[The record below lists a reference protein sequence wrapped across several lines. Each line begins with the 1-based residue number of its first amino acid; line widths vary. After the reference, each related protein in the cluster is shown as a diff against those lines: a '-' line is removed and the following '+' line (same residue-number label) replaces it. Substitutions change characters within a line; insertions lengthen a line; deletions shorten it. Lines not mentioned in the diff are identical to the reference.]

1 MRIAFI
7 ITIILLSFG
16 CKDAPNGGVSE
27 LTTYNNKKV
36 GILCEGNFLWGNAQL
51 DVWSADSNLFVD
63 KAFEKANQKPIG
75 DILQSAFMYGNTLYL
90 VVNNSGILYA
100 LNPNT
105 LKVRKRITGFK
116 SPRYAAAHNGKIYI
130 SDLEAN
136 AVTVYDTL
144 TDELKSVQILQNAKG
159 TRSGWSE
166 DICFWNQNI
175 VAAVNDG
182 FLWIFDPA
190 TSVSKLIEADTG
202 SKYLAI
208 DSRNRLWIGANSGNQ
223 SSLKV
228 LNQNLE
234 EVYAKTWTK
243 EGELTRLKASLT
255 ADTMWLIRS
264 GQLAGIS
271 VESPEEE
278 FSKVVPYTNIYGMG
292 VDPNTGQIYVSD
304 AGDYVSRGRWSII
317 NPSADSIIHSG
328 KTGIIPGG
336 FVFF

>member
-1 MRIAFI
+1 
-7 ITIILLSFG
+7 
-16 CKDAPNGGVSE
+16 
-27 LTTYNNKKV
+27 
-36 GILCEGNFLWGNAQL
+36 
-51 DVWSADSNLFVD
+51 VWSADSNLFVD

-75 DILQSAFMYGNTLYL
+75 DVLQSAFMYGNTLYL

-136 AVTVYDTL
+136 AVNVYDTL

-223 SSLKV
+223 SSLKA

-255 ADTMWLIRS
+255 GDTMWLIRS

-271 VESPEEE
+271 VGSPEEE

-292 VDPNTGQIYVSD
+292 IDPNTGEIYVSD
-304 AGDYVSRGRWSII
+304 AGDYVSRGRWSVL
-317 NPSADSIIHSG
+317 NPAGDSIIYSG